1 MWYLYS
7 LAKGRVDISV
17 PEEPRRLPKKPWRV
31 NEPPASAPSPSS
43 SPPNHGEPTFIPA
56 KPRRRFIRLLEW
68 LNHLVALPAL
78 GIEVALGPRDLQRLR
93 AVPRDVGLLV
103 ASNHPAYSDPLIVFE
118 VSRQWGRCCTWM
130 AARELFS
137 RMGGWMGSFLRRTGA
152 FSVWRG
158 GQNHDAAAFVRHTL
172 ADCRFPIVVF
182 PEGHTFYLNDVLLP
196 LKPGVAAWS
205 VDTVADHSELPVW
218 IMPMIIKY
226 RYQGDIRGPLDR
238 AVLNMERT
246 VLRGAAPVSQGE
258 FWSRLYLR
266 LHRIADVILSRQERF
281 HKAPPPPG
289 ADIDERV
296 QALCATIIR
305 RLEIRYM
312 GEEGRGDF
320 FDRSRHLMARLK
332 DDDDPQNQKDALVA
346 RFAWA
351 LSTFYAGYLS
361 PESSPERF
369 AETVQKLMREITHRA
384 PITFRARRTAHVCV
398 GEPIDVRH
406 LVAGYELSVPAE
418 RRAAADVVL
427 EHLTAR
433 MSDLL
438 ADARDE
444 GTAGSRS

>member
-1 MWYLYS
+1 MT
-7 LAKGRVDISV
+7 
-17 PEEPRRLPKKPWRV
+17 EPAASPRHPSAQGG
-31 NEPPASAPSPSS
+31 PA
-43 SPPNHGEPTFIPA
+43 FIPA

-68 LNHLVALPAL
+68 LNRLVALPAL
-78 GIEVALGPRDLQRLR
+78 GIHVALGARDLQRLR

-103 ASNHPAYSDPLIVFE
+103 ASNHPSYSDPLIVFE
-118 VSRQWGRCCTWM
+118 VSRQWGRYCTWM

-158 GQNHDAAAFVRHTL
+158 GQNQDAAAFVRNTL
-172 ADCRFPIVVF
+172 ANHRFPIVIF

-196 LKPGVAAWS
+196 LKPGVAAWA
-205 VDTVADHSELPVW
+205 VDTVAEQPDVPVW

-226 RYQGDIRGPLDR
+226 RYQGDIREPLDR
-238 AVLNMERT
+238 AVSSMERT
-246 VLRGAAPVSQGE
+246 VLRGAAPVPEGE
-258 FWSRLYLR
+258 FWARLYLR
-266 LHRIADVILSRQERF
+266 LHRIADIILSRQERL
-281 HKAPPPPG
+281 HEAPPPPG
-289 ADIDERV
+289 ADIDARV
-296 QALCATIIR
+296 QVLCATIIR

-312 GEEGRGDF
+312 GEEGSGDF
-320 FDRSRHLMARLK
+320 FDRSRHLMALLK
-332 DDDDPQNQKDALVA
+332 DDDDPQHQKDALVA

-384 PITFRARRTAHVCV
+384 PITFRARRTAHVRV
-398 GEPIDVRH
+398 GDPIDVRH
-406 LVAGYELSVPAE
+406 AVAGYDLSVPAE

-427 EHLTAR
+427 DHLAAR

-438 ADARDE
+438 AEARAD
-444 GTAGSRS
+444 G

>member
-1 MWYLYS
+1 MT
-7 LAKGRVDISV
+7 D
-17 PEEPRRLPKKPWRV
+17 
-31 NEPPASAPSPSS
+31 PAASQPSPATHASQGG
-43 SPPNHGEPTFIPA
+43 PAFIPA

-68 LNHLVALPAL
+68 LNRLVALPVL
-78 GIEVALGPRDLQRLR
+78 GIDVALEPRDLQRLR
-93 AVPRDVGLLV
+93 SVPRDVGVLV
-103 ASNHPAYSDPLIVFE
+103 ASNHPSYSDPLIVFE
-118 VSRQWGRCCTWM
+118 VSRQWGRYCTWM

-137 RMGGWMGSFLRRTGA
+137 RVGGWMGSFLRRTGA

-172 ADCRFPIVVF
+172 ANHRFPVVIF

-196 LKPGVAAWS
+196 LKPGVAAWA
-205 VDTVADHSELPVW
+205 VDTVSEQPDVPVW

-226 RYQGDIRGPLDR
+226 RYQGDIREPLDR
-238 AVLNMERT
+238 AVSNMERT
-246 VLRGAAPVSQGE
+246 LLRGAAPVPEGD
-258 FWSRLYLR
+258 FWARLYLR
-266 LHRIADVILSRQERF
+266 LHRIADVILSRQERL
-281 HKAPPPPG
+281 HEAPPPPG
-289 ADIDERV
+289 ADIDVRV
-296 QALCATIIR
+296 QTLCATIIR

-320 FDRSRHLMARLK
+320 FDRSRHLMALLK
-332 DDDDPQNQKDALVA
+332 DDDDPQHQRDALVA

-384 PITFRARRTAHVCV
+384 PVTFRARRTAHVRV

-406 LVAGYELSVPAE
+406 VVGGYDLSVPAE

-427 EHLTAR
+427 DHLSAR

-438 ADARDE
+438 AEARSD
-444 GTAGSRS
+444 GGAAQPA